1 MIPSGAL
8 GYLDSSVI
16 ARAVLADESHHDS
29 TRDALLA
36 ARDRLITWC
45 GARVELASALRA
57 AGAQGRVVDPDDAAD
72 WAFASGPRVML
83 LPGAPDAIV
92 PVATAIATRRPV
104 RALDALHIATAL
116 TEGAVVAGDARLIFV
131 TGDNRQAD
139 AARAEG
145 LEVLVPA

>member
-1 MIPSGAL
+1 VIPSGAL
-8 GYLDSSVI
+8 AYLDSSVI
-16 ARAVLADESHHDS
+16 ARAVLADESHHDA

-36 ARDRLITWC
+36 ARDRLVTWC

-57 AGAQGRVVDPDDAAD
+57 AGAQGRVVDPDHAAD

-83 LPGAPDAIV
+83 LPGAPDTIV
-92 PVATAIATRRPV
+92 PLAADIAARRPV
-104 RALDALHIATAL
+104 RALDAMHIAAAL
-116 TEGAVVAGDARLIFV
+116 TEAAVVAGDASLIFV
-131 TGDNRQAD
+131 TADARQAE